1 MVVVVVR
8 GKGVIAD
15 LEEEKRRH
23 AEDTAEGDDVTYILE
38 KQRERLQQQLDFE
51 RGQARRAEQEQRR
64 LAEQLDEERA
74 QRQQEKEAWQAL
86 QEELHEERRRA
97 LRMEARVEEQL
108 AEFDTEREQLRARL
122 KKEEA
127 HCCHLQQEVEEL
139 RRQLEE
145 ASPRGGAGEERLGS
159 MDSGRREQ
167 CATRMETATAED
179 TQEAD
184 KLNVPAVQPGVNGH
198 HDDQEGDGPHSPSG
212 VLPDPSCPA
221 GTLGEDCDVATT
233 PSPTTSSSPPPTSRP
248 PPGSPGSP
256 GTFQS
261 SYQAGINQRFHA
273 ARHKFQ
279 GTVDPDLQP
288 AAASSS
294 PAQAAQPSV
303 SAPAPSARDPA
314 PGPAPIVS
322 PEASPVKQLA
332 RSTVT
337 QVLSRF
343 TTAQQGVAATKPAA
357 PNNSPFGTDYRNLS
371 APLSP
376 VIGRAQGGVRSPTI
390 PRAERGNPPPIPPK
404 KPGLAQAPASP
415 ALATRSVA
423 LYSDSPISGSCGLTS
438 SQEGVKE
445 LDMVVSSN

>member
-1 MVVVVVR
+1 
-8 GKGVIAD
+8 
-15 LEEEKRRH
+15 
-23 AEDTAEGDDVTYILE
+23 
-38 KQRERLQQQLDFE
+38 
-51 RGQARRAEQEQRR
+51 
-64 LAEQLDEERA
+64 
-74 QRQQEKEAWQAL
+74 
-86 QEELHEERRRA
+86 
-97 LRMEARVEEQL
+97 
-108 AEFDTEREQLRARL
+108 
-122 KKEEA
+122 
-127 HCCHLQQEVEEL
+127 
-139 RRQLEE
+139 
-145 ASPRGGAGEERLGS
+145 

-167 CATRMETATAED
+167 CATRPESANAED
-179 TQEAD
+179 TKEAD
-184 KLNVPAVQPGVNGH
+184 ELNVPAVQPGVNGH

-212 VLPDPSCPA
+212 VLPDPSCAA
-221 GTLGEDCDVATT
+221 GTLGEDCGVATT
-233 PSPTTSSSPPPTSRP
+233 PSPTTSSSSSSPPPTSRP
-248 PPGSPGSP
+248 PPGSPGGP
-256 GTFQS
+256 GAFQS

-288 AAASSS
+288 AAAASSS
-294 PAQAAQPSV
+294 PGQSAQPSV
-303 SAPAPSARDPA
+303 SAPAPTARDPA
-314 PGPAPIVS
+314 PAARDPAPIVS

-343 TTAQQGVAATKPAA
+343 TTAQQGVAATKPATA
-357 PNNSPFGTDYRNLS
+357 PNNSPFGTDYRNLA

-415 ALATRSVA
+415 ALAARSAA